1 MDRRHTNIKRITMGL
16 ITVIMLVSI
25 LSCTNR
31 AEKLYEQGE
40 YYYKTG
46 LLDEAIIKFKA
57 TTQIEPK
64 HSSAHHFLALA
75 FMRKEWYDYALVE
88 AEITFDLK
96 PTSEIYEL
104 VQLARSKAEEKE
116 ELRNRLLNNRLE
128 LPN

>member
-1 MDRRHTNIKRITMGL
+1 
-16 ITVIMLVSI
+16 
-25 LSCTNR
+25 
-31 AEKLYEQGE
+31 
-40 YYYKTG
+40 
-46 LLDEAIIKFKA
+46 
-57 TTQIEPK
+57 
-64 HSSAHHFLALA
+64 
-75 FMRKEWYDYALVE
+75 MRKEWYDYALVE

>member
-1 MDRRHTNIKRITMGL
+1 MTHLNTIRKRTVLMG
-16 ITVIMLVSI
+16 VIMLFS
-25 LSCTNR
+25 LLGCTNR

-64 HSSAHHFLALA
+64 HTSAHHFLALA

-104 VQLARSKAEEKE
+104 VQLAKAKADEKE
-116 ELRNRLLNNRLE
+116 QQRNRFLNNRLE